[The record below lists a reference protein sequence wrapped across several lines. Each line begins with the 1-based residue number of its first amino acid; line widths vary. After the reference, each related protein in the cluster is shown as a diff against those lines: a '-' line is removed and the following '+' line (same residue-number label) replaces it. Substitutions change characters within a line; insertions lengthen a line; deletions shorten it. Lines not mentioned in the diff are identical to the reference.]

1 MKPHVLVAIDALEE
15 EHVQAIRHT
24 LESWATCER
33 IGQEESV
40 AVYGEKLLAADI
52 VLGWPEPEFLLNS
65 RVQLLLL
72 PSAGFEDYLQKGLER
87 KPNFALCN
95 ARGVYSIGIA
105 EHCIALM
112 LAFCRRL
119 PLHVN
124 DMKTKTWRRESD
136 TYGELAQSSACV
148 VGLGD
153 VGTAIAQ
160 RCAALGMEV
169 VGVRKN
175 PSETSG
181 TMMKVYPAD
190 ALREAVAEAD
200 HVISSLPGGRATFH
214 LFNRDLFQSMK
225 KGAFFYNFARGS
237 VVNQDDLIE
246 ALQSRHLRGAGLDV
260 FDEEPLPSNSALW
273 DLDNVIVTPHVG
285 GFAARYVDRL
295 CDLLIKNLAL
305 YRAGQPLLNR
315 IDLAGNS

>member
-15 EHVQAIRHT
+15 KHVQAICRT
-24 LESWATCER
+24 LEGWATCER
-33 IGQEESV
+33 IAQEES
-40 AVYGEKLLAADI
+40 APVYGEKLLAAEI

-65 RVQLLLL
+65 PVQLLLL

-87 KPNFALCN
+87 KANFALCN

-105 EHCIALM
+105 EHCIGLM

-124 DMKTKTWRRESD
+124 DMKTKTWRRESNA
-136 TYGELAQSSACV
+136 YGELAQSSACV

-175 PSETSG
+175 SSETSSS
-181 TMMKVYPAD
+181 MMKVYAAD

-260 FDEEPLPSNSALW
+260 FHEEPLPSNSALW

-305 YRAGQPLLNR
+305 FRAGQPLLNR
-315 IDLAGNS
+315 IDLRGNS